1 MLNSFLQ
8 ERFLMAELIQNANF
22 EIEQAKAVSEQRME
36 GLKRYRGDANS
47 YEGLLGQIGAIIAEN
62 RPVVEIVGV
71 VQEFERLKASGRPE
85 T

>member
-22 EIEQAKAVSEQRME
+22 EIETAKTASEQRME
-36 GLKRYRGDANS
+36 GLKKYRADANA
-47 YEGLLGQIGAIIAEN
+47 YAALLAQITTIVSEN
-62 RPVVEIVGV
+62 RPVGEIVGI
-71 VQEFERLKASGRPE
+71 VQEFDKLKTRGR

>member
-1 MLNSFLQ
+1 
-8 ERFLMAELIQNANF
+8 
-22 EIEQAKAVSEQRME
+22 ME
-36 GLKRYRGDANS
+36 GLKRYRGDANA
-47 YEGLLGQIGAIIAEN
+47 YAGLLAQIGAIIADN